1 MLITTSRKPSQR
13 TRSFARSMDRVLN
26 SKYINRGK
34 MSMRDVHLKSSSLG
48 YSKTAVISEVKGNPS
63 RIEIYDLEGESLI
76 SLDITA
82 TNPLASGRISKKKLH
97 LRWELD
103 QSLSKIKDK
112 IISILEIPE
121 DPTDLISGSKSLK
134 RELKEHSNS
143 NLILVKGEDN
153 KIVVEFIDQDGQLTG
168 PRIYI
173 HKCLL
178 DGADAL

>member
-1 MLITTSRKPSQR
+1 
-13 TRSFARSMDRVLN
+13 
-26 SKYINRGK
+26 

-63 RIEIYDLEGESLI
+63 RIEIYDSEGESLI

-82 TNPLASGRISKKKLH
+82 TNALSSGRIRKKKLH

-103 QSLSKIKDK
+103 DQSVSKIKDK

-121 DPTDLISGSKSLK
+121 DPTDLISGSKYLK

-153 KIVVEFIDQDGQLTG
+153 KAVVEFIDQDGQLTG

-178 DGADAL
+178 GEV